1 MIAVARWGER
11 TGMIAVVRWGERT
24 EGDDGLPPGERGE
37 AGLEGKPP
45 TIKSGAIVCPIFEA
59 LLQ

>member
-1 MIAVARWGER
+1 
-11 TGMIAVVRWGERT
+11 MIAVVRWGERT